1 MPSNAP
7 TPQELQ
13 QLQTL
18 KDQNTL
24 LQQSVSTVKDGL
36 VTDNQLTGYLTVTYQ
51 ELLSTNRWGL
61 VFYTLI
67 WLGLVVVVVRG
78 IVTKTT
84 SMSPIANIAILV
96 AFAALPFFA
105 LPLEYVLYRAV
116 MYLYHLVQGTPY
128 SAPSNE
134 YLPML
139 SGVIF

>member
-1 MPSNAP
+1 MRNPSVD
-7 TPQELQ
+7 E
-13 QLQTL
+13 LQTL
-18 KDQNTL
+18 RDQNTV
-24 LQQSVSTVKDGL
+24 LQQSLDTVKNGL
-36 VTDNQLTGYLTVTYQ
+36 VTDNQLAGYLTVTYQ

-67 WLGLVVVVVRG
+67 WLGLVFVVVRG
-78 IVTKTT
+78 IITKTT
-84 SMSPIANIAILV
+84 SMSPIANVAILV

-116 MYLYHLVQGTPY
+116 MYLYHLVRGTPY